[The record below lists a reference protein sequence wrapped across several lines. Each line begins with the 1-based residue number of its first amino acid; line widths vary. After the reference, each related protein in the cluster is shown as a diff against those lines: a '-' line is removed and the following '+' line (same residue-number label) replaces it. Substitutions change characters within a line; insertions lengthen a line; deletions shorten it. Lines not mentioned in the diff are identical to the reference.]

1 MRSIPNYASS
11 KSEKNHST
19 CGGLATKKG
28 RVMNGQGKYFVSW
41 VGLMVMGGILVLAP
55 TEAGTPASGAQ
66 PDQSSAEL
74 RIALAFLGAQRL
86 IPWAEVP
93 SGGIK
98 QYQMLIYD
106 YLVGCTDDGQLSDA
120 GGVAQRWEEAPD
132 RLSWTFTLRRG
143 VTFHDGTELTAEDVK
158 FSLDSLF
165 DPKAVSPLLGP
176 AKGAFKEVEV
186 KDPFTVVM
194 HLKQPAV
201 FLPWNFSCATGS
213 EGMILPKTYFQR
225 VGADAFAKNPIG
237 SGPYKVVAN
246 AMGGSIQLAAVDRHW
261 RDGVPRYKQVTFL
274 LVPEESTRLAQ
285 LRTGEAD
292 LIAVSRER
300 VPDVKAAGFNVFS
313 KLNDQV
319 VAVYMQQQWDAV
331 PVADTRVRQALNYAI
346 DKAAIMRFVFAG
358 QGVPAAMYP
367 IGSYGVAGGADPTLE
382 PYPYDP
388 PKAKALLAE
397 AGYPQGFETKIYS
410 YVTGDLPE
418 IPRLAE
424 AVADY
429 LGKVGVKAK
438 ITPMDRAA
446 LSTKRQAR
454 TLPGDLLPWSTPN
467 RSLAIHIAT
476 IMHTLH
482 HSKATFTSTADPAL
496 DRLIEQALAENAVEE
511 VKRLVGEMHRYLY
524 EHANNITIGEIHTN
538 YATNHKIA
546 AWDLGRNLYDINL
559 RYVIRR

>member
-1 MRSIPNYASS
+1 MPERA
-11 KSEKNHST
+11 KRLL
-19 CGGLATKKG
+19 G
-28 RVMNGQGKYFVSW
+28 W
-41 VGLMVMGGILVLAP
+41 MGPMICSGLVLLAVAGAGAAAP
-55 TEAGTPASGAQ
+55 GAPADTPSG
-66 PDQSSAEL
+66 EL
-74 RIALAFLGAQRL
+74 RLAFAFLGAQRL

-106 YLVGCTDDGQLSDA
+106 YLVGCTDDGQLSTEN
-120 GGVAQRWEEAPD
+120 GIAQGWEEAPD
-132 RLSWTFTLRRG
+132 RLSWTFRLRRG
-143 VTFHDGTELTAEDVK
+143 VTFHDGSEVTAEDVK

-165 DPKAVSPLLGP
+165 DPKAVAALLGP
-176 AKGAFKEVEV
+176 TKGAFKEVEV
-186 KDPFTVVM
+186 RDPHTVVI
-194 HLKQPAV
+194 HLQQPAA

-213 EGMILPKTYFQR
+213 EGMILPKRYFQR
-225 VGADAFAKNPIG
+225 VGADGFARSPIG
-237 SGPYKVVAN
+237 SGPYKVVKN
-246 AMGGSIQLAAVDRHW
+246 ALGSSIHLEAVERHW
-261 RDGVPRYKQVTFL
+261 REGVPKFKRVTFL

-292 LIAVSRER
+292 IIAVSRER

-319 VAVYMQQQWDAV
+319 VAVYMQQQWDPV
-331 PVADTRVRQALNYAI
+331 PVADKRVRQALNYAI
-346 DKAAIMRFVFAG
+346 DKEAIMRFVFAG

-367 IGSYGVAGGADPTLE
+367 IGSYGVAGGADATLE

-388 PKAKALLAE
+388 QKAKALLAE

-429 LGKVGVKAK
+429 LGRVGVKAK

-446 LSTKRQAR
+446 LSTKRQAK
-454 TLPGDLLPWSTPN
+454 TLSGDLLPWSTPN
-467 RSLAIHIAT
+467 RSLAIHIAA

-496 DRLIEQALAENAVEE
+496 DELIERALASTDVEE

-524 EHANNITIGEIHTN
+524 HNANNITIGEIHTN
-538 YATNHKIA
+538 YAANHKIT